1 MLLMK
6 YFIDVGDELF
16 KANNNCLWL
25 FYNVIVLL
33 HTLLK
38 FEIAFEMKWFR
49 FAETLQCHGYAF
61 LRSPDSPLWSVI
73 SHAVV
78 RVLL

>member
-49 FAETLQCHGYAF
+49 FAETLQCHGYDNAILTKYF
-61 LRSPDSPLWSVI
+61 YKDIFWLW
-73 SHAVV
+73 H
-78 RVLL
+78 